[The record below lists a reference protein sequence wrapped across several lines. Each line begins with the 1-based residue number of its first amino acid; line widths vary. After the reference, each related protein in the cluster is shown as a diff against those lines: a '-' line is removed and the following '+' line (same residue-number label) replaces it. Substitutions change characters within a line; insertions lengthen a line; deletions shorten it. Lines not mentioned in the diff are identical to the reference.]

1 MIGLDTNILL
11 RLVLQDKADEGLKA
25 RRLVESL
32 DADNP
37 GFINTLVLAEFV
49 WTLQERIGL
58 SREQTAA
65 TVSGLLNSADIIFEQ
80 EELVEHVLD
89 VAATSKADFADLM
102 IALKNEAAGCMK
114 TMSFDRPAGRH
125 IAAMELLD

>member
-11 RLVLQDKADEGLKA
+11 RLVLQDNPDEGLKA

-32 DADNP
+32 DTDNP

-49 WTLQERIGL
+49 WTLQGRIGL

-65 TVSGLLNSADIIFEQ
+65 AVSGLLNSADIIFEQ

-89 VAATSKADFADLM
+89 VATKSKANFADLM
-102 IALKNEAAGCMK
+102 IALKNEAAGCTK
-114 TMSFDRPAGRH
+114 TMSFDKPACRH
-125 IAAMELLD
+125 IATMELLA

>member
-11 RLVLQDKADEGLKA
+11 RLVLQDNPDEGLKA

-32 DADNP
+32 DTDNP

-49 WTLQERIGL
+49 WTLQGRIGL

-65 TVSGLLNSADIIFEQ
+65 AVSGLLNSADIIFEQ

-89 VAATSKADFADLM
+89 VATKSKANFADLM
-102 IALKNEAAGCMK
+102 IALKNEAAGCVK
-114 TMSFDRPAGRH
+114 TMSFDKPACRH
-125 IAAMELLD
+125 IATMELLA

>member
-11 RLVLQDKADEGLKA
+11 RLVLQDNPEEGLKA
-25 RRLVESL
+25 RRFVESL

-49 WTLQERIGL
+49 WTLRGRIGL

-65 TVSGLLNSADIIFEQ
+65 TVSGLLNSADIVFEQ

-89 VAATSKADFADLM
+89 MATTSKADFADLM
-102 IALKNEAAGCMK
+102 IALKNEAAGCMR
-114 TMSFDRPAGRH
+114 TMSFDKPACRH
-125 IAAMELLD
+125 IAAMELLA

>member
-11 RLVLQDKADEGLKA
+11 RLVLQDNPDEGLKA

-32 DADNP
+32 DTDNP

-49 WTLQERIGL
+49 WTLRGRIGL

-89 VAATSKADFADLM
+89 VATTSKADFADLM

-114 TMSFDRPAGRH
+114 TMSFDKPACRH
-125 IAAMELLD
+125 IAAMELLS

>member
-11 RLVLQDKADEGLKA
+11 RLVLQDNPDEGLKA

-49 WTLQERIGL
+49 WTLQGRIGL

-65 TVSGLLNSADIIFEQ
+65 TISGLLNSADIIFEQ

-89 VAATSKADFADLM
+89 VATTSKADFADLM
-102 IALKNEAAGCMK
+102 IAVKNEAAGCAK
-114 TMSFDRPAGRH
+114 TMSFDKPACRH
-125 IAAMELLD
+125 IATMELLA

>member
-114 TMSFDRPAGRH
+114 TMSFDRPACRH

>member
-11 RLVLQDKADEGLKA
+11 RLVLQDNPDEGLKA

-32 DADNP
+32 DTDNP

-49 WTLQERIGL
+49 WTLQGRIGL

-65 TVSGLLNSADIIFEQ
+65 AVSGLLNSADIIFEQ

-89 VAATSKADFADLM
+89 VATKSKANFADLM
-102 IALKNEAAGCMK
+102 IALKNEAAGCIK
-114 TMSFDRPAGRH
+114 TMSFDKPACGH
-125 IAAMELLD
+125 IATMELLA

>member
-11 RLVLQDKADEGLKA
+11 RLVLQDNPDEGLKA

-32 DADNP
+32 DTDNP

-49 WTLQERIGL
+49 WTLQGRIGL

-65 TVSGLLNSADIIFEQ
+65 TVSGLLNSADIVFEQ

-89 VAATSKADFADLM
+89 VATTSKADFADLM

-114 TMSFDRPAGRH
+114 TMSFDKPACRH
-125 IAAMELLD
+125 VAAMELLS